1 MMDNY
6 ETLNVT
12 SCRNCPFMNDDHLM
26 CIHPNG
32 TRNAA
37 TDFTYLTPN
46 EANGQEHPPSW
57 CPLRKAAL
65 LIDLRENGG

>member
-1 MMDNY
+1 
-6 ETLNVT
+6 
-12 SCRNCPFMNDDHLM
+12 MNDDHLM